1 MLSEIELTWCEVCH
15 TRNRLLAVGSLVLQ
29 LRLKGRS
36 SIRAM
41 DNFFLWPD
49 SDVAATS
56 AITCL
61 LTSAANAQ
69 SKTEKL
75 LSYGAAKVIATTAL
89 ETCQAKGLRVSATVV
104 NRGDDAILQLP
115 GDAARPHTAENSGRT
130 AYAENTVR
138 TEYRR
143 LR

>member
-1 MLSEIELTWCEVCH
+1 MQVLHSCYGQISSCGQ
-15 TRNRLLAVGSLVLQ
+15 TRT
-29 LRLKGRS
+29 LRRPRQS
-36 SIRAM
+36 PACSR
-41 DNFFLWPD
+41 PQQ
-49 SDVAATS
+49 TQ
-56 AITCL
+56 
-61 LTSAANAQ
+61 Q

-115 GDAARPHTAENSGRT
+115 GDAARPQTAENSGRK
-130 AYAENTVR
+130 AYTESTVR